1 MSNNNPTYT
10 IDVQPLGDGRLQ
22 VSVPEIG
29 ATTIIESTKRSDAMD
44 AAYALIDAYLLKQR
58 GGERVKAS

>member
-1 MSNNNPTYT
+1 MNENPKYT
-10 IDVQPLGDGRLQ
+10 IDIQPIGDGRLQ

-29 ATTIIESTKRSDAMD
+29 ATVTIESTRRSDAMD

-58 GGERVKAS
+58 EEVKAS